1 MVKKNNL
8 FSLNINLNFVS
19 KYLINCNFSLF
30 QVLIYNKNNKTM
42 EANPSIAIK
51 QNRGVK
57 TLTKQQSQ
65 VIKNYLMEN
74 YKNPNPSKEE
84 FDNLVNITG
93 ATRKQVSHA
102 LGNHKR
108 RFLRKYL
115 ESQLGLDSDKVLS
128 KKGPKTNKSDPPHSE
143 TIQRQVPDAM
153 SNPNSVLPKYVET
166 ELGVDTD
173 EVVKSENPKTEK
185 FSPLQTSSCSIKY
198 ISNESLNNCERNT
211 LGGKVEMEDR
221 NISLFE
227 NTLKKK
233 SDSPNTETTQRQVSQ
248 SLNNRK
254 RLLPKYFETELGV
267 DPEEV
272 LQIKKTQKM
281 KFNPQQTSTS
291 HIKDITN
298 ESLNNC
304 ERNTLGT
311 KIEIKDRNIPLFED
325 TLKIEVSDVK
335 LKLILEKLLLPT
347 SQEETMFDYIKNILG
362 EDPLKYM
369 DKKKTNKKSKRNC
382 SKKNETD
389 ENSPFQVWK
398 KRREYRKDLLVYCN
412 DVISKVNELLY
423 Q

>member
-1 MVKKNNL
+1 
-8 FSLNINLNFVS
+8 
-19 KYLINCNFSLF
+19 
-30 QVLIYNKNNKTM
+30 
-42 EANPSIAIK
+42 
-51 QNRGVK
+51 
-57 TLTKQQSQ
+57 
-65 VIKNYLMEN
+65 
-74 YKNPNPSKEE
+74 
-84 FDNLVNITG
+84 
-93 ATRKQVSHA
+93 
-102 LGNHKR
+102 
-108 RFLRKYL
+108 
-115 ESQLGLDSDKVLS
+115 
-128 KKGPKTNKSDPPHSE
+128 
-143 TIQRQVPDAM
+143 
-153 SNPNSVLPKYVET
+153 
-166 ELGVDTD
+166 
-173 EVVKSENPKTEK
+173 
-185 FSPLQTSSCSIKY
+185 
-198 ISNESLNNCERNT
+198 
-211 LGGKVEMEDR
+211 
-221 NISLFE
+221 
-227 NTLKKK
+227 
-233 SDSPNTETTQRQVSQ
+233 
-248 SLNNRK
+248 
-254 RLLPKYFETELGV
+254 
-267 DPEEV
+267 
-272 LQIKKTQKM
+272 M